1 MKRMLLVIVFVA
13 ACSSV
18 TRAQSG
24 FSPAW
29 DEDDYQKA
37 EGYVGFSHLRVSA
50 GSAGF
55 NGFEAAA
62 TGNVS
67 RWVGLKLDLS
77 GHYRSDFGN
86 RSSVYNFLGGV
97 QLKNNARAAR
107 IKPFAHALLGGARL
121 SVSGGNF
128 SETGLSAV
136 VGVGLDI
143 RASERIDIRVLQ
155 ADYNLNR
162 FGGTN
167 FHHYRLGAGIVFH

>member
-1 MKRMLLVIVFVA
+1 MKRTFLAVVFVA
-13 ACSSV
+13 ACSSMSF
-18 TRAQSG
+18 AQGG
-24 FSPAW
+24 FTQGS
-29 DEDDYQKA
+29 DDDDYPKA
-37 EGYVGFSHLRVSA
+37 EAYIGFSHLRVSA

-55 NGFEAAA
+55 NGFEAAV

-67 RWVGLKLDLS
+67 RYVGLKFDLS
-77 GHYRSDFGN
+77 GNYRSDSGA
-86 RSSVYNFLGGV
+86 RSSIYNFLGGV
-97 QLKNNARAAR
+97 QLKNNTRGARF
-107 IKPFAHALLGGARL
+107 KPFAHALLGGAHI

-143 RASERIDIRVLQ
+143 RASRRVDIRVLQ

-167 FHHYRLGAGIVFH
+167 NHHYRLGAGIVIH